1 MKKSINVICINVI
14 CIMIFIVILSSLV
27 QPLYDFGYSFG
38 QGLRAGI
45 EAAETN
51 TTTILDN
58 HSVLSVEFLPK
69 TDKIISNPDKLTL
82 LNSDEDLNFIIEQGS
97 IYVSDDCIPMW
108 ISLLETVMY
117 LAMIVVFIILIVKFV
132 KFINNINKNKVFEKI
147 NVKLLKQMGL
157 ILLSMSIIQIVLL
170 FSSKFIVSTLSLEI
184 EGYSI
189 SSSMDFPWTVTLIGL
204 VALLMAQVWAKG
216 IQMREE
222 QELTI

>member
-1 MKKSINVICINVI
+1 MKKSINVI

-58 HSVLSVEFLPK
+58 HSVLSVDFLPK

-108 ISLLETVMY
+108 ISLLETVLY

-132 KFINNINKNKVFEKI
+132 KFINNINNNKVFEKI

>member
-1 MKKSINVICINVI
+1 
-14 CIMIFIVILSSLV
+14 MIFIVILSSLV

-82 LNSDEDLNFIIEQGS
+82 LNSDEDLNFIIDQGS

>member
-1 MKKSINVICINVI
+1 
-14 CIMIFIVILSSLV
+14 MILIVILSSLV

-45 EAAETN
+45 EATETN

-58 HSVLSVEFLPK
+58 HSVLSVEFSSK

-82 LNSDEDLNFIIEQGS
+82 LNTDEDLNFIIEQGL
-97 IYVSDDCIPMW
+97 IYVSDDCIPIW
-108 ISLLETVMY
+108 ISLLETILY
-117 LAMIVVFIILIVKFV
+117 LTMMVVFIILIVKFV

-157 ILLSMSIIQIVLL
+157 ILLSMSIIQIVLV
-170 FSSKFIVSTLSLEI
+170 FSSKYIVSTLLLEI

-189 SSSMDFPWTVTLIGL
+189 SSSIDFPWTVTLIGL

>member
-1 MKKSINVICINVI
+1 
-14 CIMIFIVILSSLV
+14 MIFIVILSSLV